1 MKNRTDPAWCPPHR
15 RLGIVRDSSRV
26 RRRGQ
31 DSRVYL
37 QAGQSLS
44 MRTGSRMRLTIRGP
58 VLNICAYE
66 RDRQLARL
74 EVGLPLTTLHR
85 NSMFCLQVLPITV
98 PVQIP
103 LIWERI
109 ILLSIT
115 EWETSAEQ
123 KPGRR
128 SSGAN
133 SLLSTAHLEALS
145 ARSPIPAFATIHTRI
160 TIEAKI
166 ASPMAFPT

>member
-1 MKNRTDPAWCPPHR
+1 MRPLLFERVMKNRTDPAWCPPHR

-37 QAGQSLS
+37 QA
-44 MRTGSRMRLTIRGP
+44 